1 MTEAASMITAN
12 PLDGPR
18 KAGSAGRPAG
28 TEVRVV
34 SRDGDLLR
42 PCPPGTIGRV
52 QIRGPGVITEYAAG
66 GPAGAIDADGWLETG
81 DLGHLDQDG
90 YLFLA
95 GRSDD
100 VINRGGEKIYPREIE
115 EFLLT
120 QPGVR
125 SAVVVAASDEVL
137 GQRPVAYVVPAVPAG
152 PGYGRGP
159 VWAGTGGRAAR
170 GVLDGVAAAQG
181 PTEFCLVPELPLG
194 ATGKVSRRRLRELA
208 GAVG

>member
-1 MTEAASMITAN
+1 M
-12 PLDGPR
+12 
-18 KAGSAGRPAG
+18 
-28 TEVRVV
+28 V
-34 SRDGDLLR
+34 SRDGDLLQ

-125 SAVVVAASDEVL
+125 SAAVVAASDEVL
-137 GQRPVAYVVPAVPAG
+137 GQRPVAYVIPATDPAA
-152 PGYGRGP
+152 PELADTLRE
-159 VWAGTGGRAAR
+159 ACSAALPR
-170 GVLDGVAAAQG
+170 PKV

-208 GAVG
+208 AAPA

>member
-34 SRDGDLLR
+34 SRDEGLLR

-52 QIRGPGVITEYAAG
+52 QIKGPGVITEYAAG
-66 GPAGAIDADGWLETG
+66 GPAGAIDPDGWLETG
-81 DLGHLDQDG
+81 DLGHLDEDG

-137 GQRPVAYVVPAVPAG
+137 GQRPVAYVVPADPADPATDLGG
-152 PGYGRGP
+152 PDL
-159 VWAGTGGRAAR
+159 ADALRAACSTALPR
-170 GVLDGVAAAQG
+170 PKR

-208 GAVG
+208 MAAG

>member
-1 MTEAASMITAN
+1 M
-12 PLDGPR
+12 
-18 KAGSAGRPAG
+18 
-28 TEVRVV
+28 V
-34 SRDGDLLR
+34 SRDGDLLQ

-125 SAVVVAASDEVL
+125 SAAVVAASDEVL
-137 GQRPVAYVVPAVPAG
+137 GQRPVAYVIPATDP
-152 PGYGRGP
+152 GRGRIWRTRCARHARRSCHGP
-159 VWAGTGGRAAR
+159 SGRPSSAWCRSCPWARPARSPGAAC
-170 GVLDGVAAAQG
+170 GNW
-181 PTEFCLVPELPLG
+181 P
-194 ATGKVSRRRLRELA
+194 RRRLTVAIAAASR
-208 GAVG
+208 